1 MARMK
6 RVWHKVDGRADAKPK
21 AKADSKASAGT
32 QMSDEELE
40 AQARVHGVIRTSVAA
55 HGGLGVPWTMADLPA
70 PDPPPPEADPAK
82 ILARDIRLMGAALG
96 GFGPIVLERPRAKA
110 KD

>member
-1 MARMK
+1 MAKTK
-6 RVWHKVDGRADAKPK
+6 RVWRRGSKANEKP
-21 AKADSKASAGT
+21 KADSKASVEP

-55 HGGLGVPWTMADLPA
+55 HGGLGVPWNMSDIPP
-70 PDPPPPEADPAK
+70 PDPPPPEADPQK
-82 ILARDIRLMGAALG
+82 ILAHDIRLMGAALG
-96 GFGPIVLERPRAKA
+96 GFGPIVLERPKAKA

>member
-1 MARMK
+1 MK
-6 RVWHKVDGRADAKPK
+6 RVWSKAAKAEP
-21 AKADSKASAGT
+21 KADSKASVEP

-40 AQARVHGVIRTSVAA
+40 AQARVHGVIRASQAA
-55 HGGLGVPWTMADLPA
+55 HGGVGLPWTMADIPP

-82 ILARDIRLMGAALG
+82 ILARDIRMMGAALG
-96 GFGPIVLERPRAKA
+96 GFGPIVLERPKAKA